1 MVKPE
6 DPRRKRGKLFNAL
19 AKTGRNICLL
29 DGCVDLIAGVRE
41 GEIIGGSPGGDGL
54 GPMVLLLATAVMS
67 SELNFEFFFL
77 AVIWYVMGFLKE
89 YEGLVLMY
97 KIMARRKIILDR

>member
-1 MVKPE
+1 MLSRRFLAFKIFSFFDDEMVKPE

-77 AVIWYVMGFLKE
+77 L
-89 YEGLVLMY
+89 
-97 KIMARRKIILDR
+97 